1 MAEELNDHETD
12 DPEDSD
18 DATDSGE
25 GEETISEASLD
36 DMAGDDAA
44 DAVERSVEGTLA
56 EGYRTPDI
64 VTDGGNVVDTR
75 TMGDVIAGGV

>member
-1 MAEELNDHETD
+1 MMLRH
-12 DPEDSD
+12 
-18 DATDSGE
+18 
-25 GEETISEASLD
+25 SL
-36 DMAGDDAA
+36 GLDDAA

-75 TMGDVIAGGV
+75 TMGAVIAGGV